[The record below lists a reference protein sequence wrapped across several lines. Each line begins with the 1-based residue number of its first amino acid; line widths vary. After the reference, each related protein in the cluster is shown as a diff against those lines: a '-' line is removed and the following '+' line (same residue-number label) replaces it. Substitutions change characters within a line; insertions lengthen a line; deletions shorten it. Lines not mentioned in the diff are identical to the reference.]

1 MVNVNM
7 YTEEHEDEVRC
18 EFVTHVKKD
27 EFEGV
32 KALMKAFGASVKII
46 GIDDFK
52 PVSSDIINNPDKV
65 IEEAADM
72 PDISTEISNI
82 IAGSDNY
89 VSAEP
94 VEAEPETEAAEA
106 TEVAETPE
114 TPETPKTPE
123 DSGEF
128 ETFPDMPELDDSSDE
143 SDDSNGIPFN
153 EGVIQEAPMSESVPQ
168 TPESNSEPVT
178 QTSESNPEP
187 ATQVKS
193 VCYSFVPRNTRVT
206 NPADQMPKLQES
218 FINLLKG
225 LGITDYTQDVRKRFV
240 FNATEDQIAEIDSHN
255 YMRV

>member
-7 YTEEHEDEVRC
+7 YAEENEDEVRC

-32 KALMKAFGASVKII
+32 KALMKAFGATVKII

-82 IAGSDNY
+82 ITGSDNY
-89 VSAEP
+89 VPADTPAET
-94 VEAEPETEAAEA
+94 EPETEAAEA

-114 TPETPKTPE
+114 TPEDPG

-128 ETFPDMPELDDSSDE
+128 ETFPDMPELDDSSD
-143 SDDSNGIPFN
+143 DSNGIPFN
-153 EGVIQEAPMSESVPQ
+153 EGVIQEAPMPESVPQ
-168 TPESNSEPVT
+168 TPENNPEPVP
-178 QTSESNPEP
+178 QTSENNPEP

-240 FNATEDQIAEIDSHN
+240 FNATEEQIAEIDSHN

>member
-7 YTEEHEDEVRC
+7 YAEENEDEVRC

-89 VSAEP
+89 VSADAP
-94 VEAEPETEAAEA
+94 AEAEAETEAAEA
-106 TEVAETPE
+106 TEATAAEIPE
-114 TPETPKTPE
+114 TPETSE

-153 EGVIQEAPMSESVPQ
+153 EGTIQEASVSESVPQ
-168 TPESNSEPVT
+168 ASESNPESAT
-178 QTSESNPEP
+178 QTTESNPEP

-218 FINLLKG
+218 FTNLLKG